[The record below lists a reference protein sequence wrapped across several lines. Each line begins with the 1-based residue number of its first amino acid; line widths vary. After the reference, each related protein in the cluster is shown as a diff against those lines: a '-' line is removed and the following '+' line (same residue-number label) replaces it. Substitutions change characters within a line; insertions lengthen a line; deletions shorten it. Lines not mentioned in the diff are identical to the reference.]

1 MVDLFIE
8 SGHASINKHDET
20 LCGDSYSIKKNGEQ
34 LVAVLSDGL
43 GSGVKANILST
54 LTANMLSTMMLN
66 RLPIDECIE
75 TVASTLPMCRERK
88 LAYSTFTLA
97 CFTDSTVRL
106 VQYDN
111 PDAVLLRNG
120 KNYAYDTGIHFI
132 GEKKICESTISLME
146 NDMLVLMTDGIT
158 NAGIGKLSP
167 GGWKREEVIEFLE
180 RWYTPDISP
189 QNLAARLV
197 EAGNVLCMDSNDDD
211 MTALVFK
218 VRPRRAINVMI
229 GPPADPKDDARV
241 LKLFF
246 AKEGSHICC
255 GGSTA
260 HMISRY
266 LNKPIIPVEDSGTD
280 KVPAIATIEG
290 MDLVT
295 EGIITLQQV
304 ADLAEQYVSDNR
316 LSITINSGNGVFIE
330 DYDAETDRY
339 YGISAYYGYG
349 LSGAGLDILSVGNRA
364 RIVGTVQYYEAGGY
378 YQVSGL
384 SYRQMKPDDPNNL
397 QKLSEGNAAGYV
409 SISADDFAS
418 AMVSIET
425 EAGAAEYKLSDIAM
439 NTTVEMDG
447 LTVQSVYVAENGCA
461 TLSCTAGDA
470 EVTVRLEPLKVNGE
484 AFDPNTLSGK
494 TIDVRAAVDMYDNA
508 PQLHVFT
515 AEGISIH

>member
-1 MVDLFIE
+1 MKKLAPALALIILALCIFGCTPQKDKDALPTPVQTDAAQTAPVSSAPEAAPSPAAAASESIDYAASVKPSGADTAKQEVTVKSFVDGDTVHFFVPESIMPSGVLKARFIGIDTPESTGKIEEYGKAASEFTKEKLSRAHSIMIE
-8 SGHASINKHDET
+8 SDDGNWDFDSTGGRYLVWVWYKAEKAGEYRNLNIELLQNGLARAYSLANNRYGSACTAAIN
-20 LCGDSYSIKKNGEQ
+20 Q
-34 LVAVLSDGL
+34 A
-43 GSGVKANILST
+43 KANK
-54 LTANMLSTMMLN
+54 LN
-66 RLPIDECIE
+66 L
-75 TVASTLPMCRERK
+75 
-88 LAYSTFTLA
+88 YSGEKDPDF
-97 CFTDSTVRL
+97 
-106 VQYDN
+106 YYG
-111 PDAVLLRNG
+111 DAVELTLKELRCGIEGYNG
-120 KNYAYDTGIHFI
+120 K
-132 GEKKICESTISLME
+132 
-146 NDMLVLMTDGIT
+146 
-158 NAGIGKLSP
+158 
-167 GGWKREEVIEFLE
+167 
-180 RWYTPDISP
+180 
-189 QNLAARLV
+189 
-197 EAGNVLCMDSNDDD
+197 
-211 MTALVFK
+211 K
-218 VRPRRAINVMI
+218 VA
-229 GPPADPKDDARV
+229 
-241 LKLFF
+241 F
-246 AKEGSHICC
+246 EG
-255 GGSTA
+255 
-260 HMISRY
+260 
-266 LNKPIIPVEDSGTD
+266 V
-280 KVPAIATIEG
+280 
-290 MDLVT
+290 
-295 EGIITLQQV
+295 
-304 ADLAEQYVSDNR
+304 
-316 LSITINSGNGVFIE
+316 ITINSGNGVFIE

-364 RIVGTVQYYEAGGY
+364 RIVGTVQYYEAGGC

-461 TLSCTAGDA
+461 TFTCAAGDA

>member
-1 MVDLFIE
+1 MKKLAPALALIILALCIFGCTPQKDKDALPTPVQTDAAQTPPVSSAPEAAPSPAAAASESIDYAASVKPSGADTAKQEVTVKSFVDGDTVHFFVPESIMPSGVLKARFIGIDTPESTGKIEEYGKAASEFTKEKLSRAHSIMIE
-8 SGHASINKHDET
+8 SDDGNWDF
-20 LCGDSYSIKKNGEQ
+20 DSTGGRYLVWVWYKAEKAGEYRNLNIELLQNG
-34 LVAVLSDGL
+34 LA
-43 GSGVKANILST
+43 
-54 LTANMLSTMMLN
+54 
-66 RLPIDECIE
+66 R
-75 TVASTLPMCRERK
+75 
-88 LAYSTFTLA
+88 AYSSA
-97 CFTDSTVRL
+97 NNRYGSTCTAAINRAKASKL
-106 VQYDN
+106 NIYSGQKDPDFYYG
-111 PDAVLLRNG
+111 DAVELTLKELRCGIEGYNG
-120 KNYAYDTGIHFI
+120 K
-132 GEKKICESTISLME
+132 
-146 NDMLVLMTDGIT
+146 
-158 NAGIGKLSP
+158 
-167 GGWKREEVIEFLE
+167 
-180 RWYTPDISP
+180 
-189 QNLAARLV
+189 
-197 EAGNVLCMDSNDDD
+197 
-211 MTALVFK
+211 K
-218 VRPRRAINVMI
+218 VA
-229 GPPADPKDDARV
+229 
-241 LKLFF
+241 F
-246 AKEGSHICC
+246 EG
-255 GGSTA
+255 
-260 HMISRY
+260 
-266 LNKPIIPVEDSGTD
+266 V
-280 KVPAIATIEG
+280 
-290 MDLVT
+290 
-295 EGIITLQQV
+295 
-304 ADLAEQYVSDNR
+304 
-316 LSITINSGNGVFIE
+316 ITINSGNGVFIE

-364 RIVGTVQYYEAGGY
+364 RIVGTVQYYEAGGC

-461 TLSCTAGDA
+461 TLTCAAGDA

>member
-1 MVDLFIE
+1 MKKLAPALALIILALCIFGCTPQKDKDALPTPVQTDAAQTPPVSSMPEAAPSPAAAASESIDYAASVKPSGADTAKQEVTVKSFVDGDTVHFLVPESIMPSGVLKARFIGIDTPESTGKIEEYGKAASEFTKEKLSRAHSIMIE
-8 SGHASINKHDET
+8 SDDGNWDFDSTGGRYLVWVWYKAEKAGEYRNLNIELLQNGLARAYSSANNRYGSACTAAIN
-20 LCGDSYSIKKNGEQ
+20 Q
-34 LVAVLSDGL
+34 A
-43 GSGVKANILST
+43 KANK
-54 LTANMLSTMMLN
+54 LN
-66 RLPIDECIE
+66 I
-75 TVASTLPMCRERK
+75 
-88 LAYSTFTLA
+88 YSGQKDPDF
-97 CFTDSTVRL
+97 
-106 VQYDN
+106 YYG
-111 PDAVLLRNG
+111 DAVELTLKELRCGIEGYNG
-120 KNYAYDTGIHFI
+120 K
-132 GEKKICESTISLME
+132 
-146 NDMLVLMTDGIT
+146 
-158 NAGIGKLSP
+158 
-167 GGWKREEVIEFLE
+167 
-180 RWYTPDISP
+180 
-189 QNLAARLV
+189 
-197 EAGNVLCMDSNDDD
+197 
-211 MTALVFK
+211 K
-218 VRPRRAINVMI
+218 VA
-229 GPPADPKDDARV
+229 
-241 LKLFF
+241 F
-246 AKEGSHICC
+246 EG
-255 GGSTA
+255 
-260 HMISRY
+260 
-266 LNKPIIPVEDSGTD
+266 V
-280 KVPAIATIEG
+280 
-290 MDLVT
+290 
-295 EGIITLQQV
+295 
-304 ADLAEQYVSDNR
+304 
-316 LSITINSGNGVFIE
+316 ITINSGNGVFIE

-461 TLSCTAGDA
+461 MLTCAAGDA

>member
-1 MVDLFIE
+1 MKKLAPALALIILALCIFGCTPQKDKDALPTPVQTDAAQTPPVSSAPEAAPSPAAAASESIDYAASVKPSGADTAKQEVTVKSFVDGDTVHFFVPESIMPSGVLKARFIGIDTPESTGKIEEYGKAASEFTKEKLSRAHSIMIE
-8 SGHASINKHDET
+8 SDDGNWDF
-20 LCGDSYSIKKNGEQ
+20 DSTGGRYLVWVWYKAEKAGEYRNLNIELLQNG
-34 LVAVLSDGL
+34 LA
-43 GSGVKANILST
+43 
-54 LTANMLSTMMLN
+54 
-66 RLPIDECIE
+66 R
-75 TVASTLPMCRERK
+75 
-88 LAYSTFTLA
+88 AYSSA
-97 CFTDSTVRL
+97 NNRYGSTCTAAINRAKVNKL
-106 VQYDN
+106 NIYSGQKDPDFYYG
-111 PDAVLLRNG
+111 DAVELTLKELRCGIEGYNG
-120 KNYAYDTGIHFI
+120 K
-132 GEKKICESTISLME
+132 
-146 NDMLVLMTDGIT
+146 
-158 NAGIGKLSP
+158 
-167 GGWKREEVIEFLE
+167 
-180 RWYTPDISP
+180 
-189 QNLAARLV
+189 
-197 EAGNVLCMDSNDDD
+197 
-211 MTALVFK
+211 K
-218 VRPRRAINVMI
+218 VA
-229 GPPADPKDDARV
+229 
-241 LKLFF
+241 F
-246 AKEGSHICC
+246 EG
-255 GGSTA
+255 
-260 HMISRY
+260 
-266 LNKPIIPVEDSGTD
+266 V
-280 KVPAIATIEG
+280 
-290 MDLVT
+290 
-295 EGIITLQQV
+295 
-304 ADLAEQYVSDNR
+304 
-316 LSITINSGNGVFIE
+316 ITINSGNGVFIE

-364 RIVGTVQYYEAGGY
+364 RIVGTVQYYEAGGC

-461 TLSCTAGDA
+461 TLTCAAGDA

>member
-1 MVDLFIE
+1 MKKLAPALALIILALCIFGCTPQKDKDALPTPVQTDAAQTAPVSSAPEAAPSPATAASESIDYAASVKPSGADTAKQEVTVKSFVDGDTVHFLVPESIMPSGVLKARFIGIDTPESTGKIEEYGKAASEFTKEKLSRAYSIMIE
-8 SGHASINKHDET
+8 SDDGNWDFDSTGGRYLVWVWYKAEKAGEYRNLNIELLQNGLARAYSSANNRYGSACTAAIN
-20 LCGDSYSIKKNGEQ
+20 Q
-34 LVAVLSDGL
+34 A
-43 GSGVKANILST
+43 KANKLS
-54 LTANMLSTMMLN
+54 L
-66 RLPIDECIE
+66 
-75 TVASTLPMCRERK
+75 
-88 LAYSTFTLA
+88 YSGEKDPDF
-97 CFTDSTVRL
+97 
-106 VQYDN
+106 YYG
-111 PDAVLLRNG
+111 DAVELTLKELRCGIEGYNG
-120 KNYAYDTGIHFI
+120 K
-132 GEKKICESTISLME
+132 
-146 NDMLVLMTDGIT
+146 
-158 NAGIGKLSP
+158 
-167 GGWKREEVIEFLE
+167 
-180 RWYTPDISP
+180 
-189 QNLAARLV
+189 
-197 EAGNVLCMDSNDDD
+197 
-211 MTALVFK
+211 K
-218 VRPRRAINVMI
+218 VA
-229 GPPADPKDDARV
+229 
-241 LKLFF
+241 F
-246 AKEGSHICC
+246 EG
-255 GGSTA
+255 
-260 HMISRY
+260 
-266 LNKPIIPVEDSGTD
+266 V
-280 KVPAIATIEG
+280 
-290 MDLVT
+290 
-295 EGIITLQQV
+295 
-304 ADLAEQYVSDNR
+304 
-316 LSITINSGNGVFIE
+316 ITINSGNGVFIE

-364 RIVGTVQYYEAGGY
+364 RIVGTVQYYEAGGC

-470 EVTVRLEPLKVNGE
+470 EVTVRLEPHKVNGE

>member
-1 MVDLFIE
+1 MKKLAPALALIILALCIFGCTPQKDKDALPTPVQTDAVQTPPVSSAPEAAPSPAAAASESIDYAASVKPSGADTAKQEVTVKSFVDGDTVHFLVPESIMPSGVLKARFIGIDTPESTGKIEEYGKAASEFTKEKLSRAHSIMIE
-8 SGHASINKHDET
+8 SDDGNWDFDSTGGRYLVWVWYKAEKAGEYRNLNIELLQNGLARAYSSANNRYGSACTAAINR
-20 LCGDSYSIKKNGEQ
+20 
-34 LVAVLSDGL
+34 A
-43 GSGVKANILST
+43 KANKLS
-54 LTANMLSTMMLN
+54 
-66 RLPIDECIE
+66 I
-75 TVASTLPMCRERK
+75 
-88 LAYSTFTLA
+88 YSGQKDPDF
-97 CFTDSTVRL
+97 
-106 VQYDN
+106 YYG
-111 PDAVLLRNG
+111 DAVELTLKELRCGIESYNG
-120 KNYAYDTGIHFI
+120 K
-132 GEKKICESTISLME
+132 
-146 NDMLVLMTDGIT
+146 
-158 NAGIGKLSP
+158 
-167 GGWKREEVIEFLE
+167 
-180 RWYTPDISP
+180 
-189 QNLAARLV
+189 
-197 EAGNVLCMDSNDDD
+197 
-211 MTALVFK
+211 K
-218 VRPRRAINVMI
+218 VA
-229 GPPADPKDDARV
+229 
-241 LKLFF
+241 F
-246 AKEGSHICC
+246 EG
-255 GGSTA
+255 
-260 HMISRY
+260 
-266 LNKPIIPVEDSGTD
+266 V
-280 KVPAIATIEG
+280 
-290 MDLVT
+290 
-295 EGIITLQQV
+295 
-304 ADLAEQYVSDNR
+304 
-316 LSITINSGNGVFIE
+316 ITINSGNGVFIE

-364 RIVGTVQYYEAGGY
+364 RIVGTVQYYEAGGC

-461 TLSCTAGDA
+461 TLTCAAGNA

>member
-1 MVDLFIE
+1 MKKLAPALALIILALCIFGCTPQKDKDALPTPVQTDAAQTPPVSSAPEAAPSPAAAASESIDYAASVKPSGADTAKQEVTVKSFVDGDTVHFFVPESIMPSGVLKARFIGIDTPESTGKIEEYGKAASEFTKEKLSRAHSIMIE
-8 SGHASINKHDET
+8 SDDGNWDF
-20 LCGDSYSIKKNGEQ
+20 DSTGGRYLVWVWYKAEKAGEYRNLNIELLQNG
-34 LVAVLSDGL
+34 LA
-43 GSGVKANILST
+43 
-54 LTANMLSTMMLN
+54 
-66 RLPIDECIE
+66 R
-75 TVASTLPMCRERK
+75 
-88 LAYSTFTLA
+88 AYSSA
-97 CFTDSTVRL
+97 NNRYGSTCTAAINRAEANKL
-106 VQYDN
+106 NIYSGQKDPDFYYG
-111 PDAVLLRNG
+111 DAVELTLKELRCGIEGYNG
-120 KNYAYDTGIHFI
+120 K
-132 GEKKICESTISLME
+132 
-146 NDMLVLMTDGIT
+146 
-158 NAGIGKLSP
+158 
-167 GGWKREEVIEFLE
+167 
-180 RWYTPDISP
+180 
-189 QNLAARLV
+189 
-197 EAGNVLCMDSNDDD
+197 
-211 MTALVFK
+211 K
-218 VRPRRAINVMI
+218 VA
-229 GPPADPKDDARV
+229 
-241 LKLFF
+241 F
-246 AKEGSHICC
+246 EG
-255 GGSTA
+255 
-260 HMISRY
+260 
-266 LNKPIIPVEDSGTD
+266 V
-280 KVPAIATIEG
+280 
-290 MDLVT
+290 
-295 EGIITLQQV
+295 
-304 ADLAEQYVSDNR
+304 
-316 LSITINSGNGVFIE
+316 ITINSGNGVFIE

-364 RIVGTVQYYEAGGY
+364 RIVGTVQYYEAGGC

-461 TLSCTAGDA
+461 TLTCAAGDA

>member
-1 MVDLFIE
+1 MKKLAPALALIILALCIFGCTPQKDKDALPTPAQTDAEQTAPMSSMPEAAPSPAAAASESIDYAASVKPSGADTAKQEVTVKSFVDGDTVHFFVPESIMPSGVLKARFIGIDTPESTGKIEEYGKAASEFTKEKLSRAHSIMIE
-8 SGHASINKHDET
+8 SDDGNWDFDSTGGRYLVWVWYKAEKAGEYRNLNIELLQNGLARAYSSANNRYGSACTAAIN
-20 LCGDSYSIKKNGEQ
+20 Q
-34 LVAVLSDGL
+34 A
-43 GSGVKANILST
+43 KANK
-54 LTANMLSTMMLN
+54 LN
-66 RLPIDECIE
+66 I
-75 TVASTLPMCRERK
+75 
-88 LAYSTFTLA
+88 YSGQKDPDF
-97 CFTDSTVRL
+97 
-106 VQYDN
+106 YYG
-111 PDAVLLRNG
+111 DAVELTLKELRCGIEGYNG
-120 KNYAYDTGIHFI
+120 K
-132 GEKKICESTISLME
+132 
-146 NDMLVLMTDGIT
+146 
-158 NAGIGKLSP
+158 
-167 GGWKREEVIEFLE
+167 
-180 RWYTPDISP
+180 
-189 QNLAARLV
+189 
-197 EAGNVLCMDSNDDD
+197 
-211 MTALVFK
+211 K
-218 VRPRRAINVMI
+218 VA
-229 GPPADPKDDARV
+229 
-241 LKLFF
+241 F
-246 AKEGSHICC
+246 EG
-255 GGSTA
+255 
-260 HMISRY
+260 
-266 LNKPIIPVEDSGTD
+266 V
-280 KVPAIATIEG
+280 
-290 MDLVT
+290 
-295 EGIITLQQV
+295 
-304 ADLAEQYVSDNR
+304 
-316 LSITINSGNGVFIE
+316 ITINSGNGVFIE

-418 AMVSIET
+418 AIVSIET

-461 TLSCTAGDA
+461 TLTCAAGDA

>member
-1 MVDLFIE
+1 MKKLAPALALIILALCIFGCTPQKDKDALPTPVQTDAEQTPPVSSMPEAAPSPAAAASESIDYAASVKPSGADTAKQEVTVKSFVDGDTVHFFVPESIMPSGVLKARFIGIDTPESTGKIEEYGKAASEFTKEKLSRAHSIMIE
-8 SGHASINKHDET
+8 SDDGNWDFDSTGGRYLVWVWYKAEKAGEYRNLNIELLQNGLARAYSSANNRYGSTCTAAINR
-20 LCGDSYSIKKNGEQ
+20 
-34 LVAVLSDGL
+34 A
-43 GSGVKANILST
+43 KANK
-54 LTANMLSTMMLN
+54 LN
-66 RLPIDECIE
+66 L
-75 TVASTLPMCRERK
+75 
-88 LAYSTFTLA
+88 YSGEKDPDF
-97 CFTDSTVRL
+97 
-106 VQYDN
+106 YYG
-111 PDAVLLRNG
+111 DAVELTLKELRCGIEGYNG
-120 KNYAYDTGIHFI
+120 K
-132 GEKKICESTISLME
+132 
-146 NDMLVLMTDGIT
+146 
-158 NAGIGKLSP
+158 
-167 GGWKREEVIEFLE
+167 
-180 RWYTPDISP
+180 
-189 QNLAARLV
+189 
-197 EAGNVLCMDSNDDD
+197 
-211 MTALVFK
+211 K
-218 VRPRRAINVMI
+218 VA
-229 GPPADPKDDARV
+229 
-241 LKLFF
+241 F
-246 AKEGSHICC
+246 EG
-255 GGSTA
+255 
-260 HMISRY
+260 
-266 LNKPIIPVEDSGTD
+266 V
-280 KVPAIATIEG
+280 
-290 MDLVT
+290 
-295 EGIITLQQV
+295 
-304 ADLAEQYVSDNR
+304 
-316 LSITINSGNGVFIE
+316 ITINSGNGVFIE

-364 RIVGTVQYYEAGGY
+364 RIVGTVQYYEAGGC

-461 TLSCTAGDA
+461 TLSCAAGDA

>member
-1 MVDLFIE
+1 MKKLAPALALIILALCIFGCTPQKDKDALPTPVQTDAAQTPPVSSMPEAAPSPAAAASESIDYAASVKPSGADTAKQEVTVKSFVDGDTVHFFVPESIMPSGVLKARFIGIDTPESTGKIEEYGKAASEFTKEKLSRAHSIMIE
-8 SGHASINKHDET
+8 SDDGNWDFDSTGGRYLVWVWYKAEKAGEYRNLNIELLQNGLARAYSSANNRYGSACTAAIN
-20 LCGDSYSIKKNGEQ
+20 Q
-34 LVAVLSDGL
+34 A
-43 GSGVKANILST
+43 KANK
-54 LTANMLSTMMLN
+54 LN
-66 RLPIDECIE
+66 L
-75 TVASTLPMCRERK
+75 
-88 LAYSTFTLA
+88 YSGKKDPDF
-97 CFTDSTVRL
+97 
-106 VQYDN
+106 YYG
-111 PDAVLLRNG
+111 DAVELTLKELRCGIEGYNG
-120 KNYAYDTGIHFI
+120 K
-132 GEKKICESTISLME
+132 
-146 NDMLVLMTDGIT
+146 
-158 NAGIGKLSP
+158 
-167 GGWKREEVIEFLE
+167 
-180 RWYTPDISP
+180 
-189 QNLAARLV
+189 
-197 EAGNVLCMDSNDDD
+197 
-211 MTALVFK
+211 K
-218 VRPRRAINVMI
+218 VA
-229 GPPADPKDDARV
+229 
-241 LKLFF
+241 F
-246 AKEGSHICC
+246 EG
-255 GGSTA
+255 
-260 HMISRY
+260 
-266 LNKPIIPVEDSGTD
+266 V
-280 KVPAIATIEG
+280 
-290 MDLVT
+290 
-295 EGIITLQQV
+295 
-304 ADLAEQYVSDNR
+304 
-316 LSITINSGNGVFIE
+316 ITINSGNGVFIE

-364 RIVGTVQYYEAGGY
+364 RIVGTVQYYEAGGC

-470 EVTVRLEPLKVNGE
+470 EITVRIEPLKVNGE

>member
-1 MVDLFIE
+1 MKKLAPALALIILALCIFGCTPQKDKDALPTPVQTDAEQTPPVSSMPEAAPSPAAAASESIDYAASVKPSGADTAKQEVTVKSFVDGDTVHFFVPESIMPSGVLKARFIGIDTPESTGKIEEYGKAASEFTKEKLSRAHSIMIE
-8 SGHASINKHDET
+8 SDDGNWDFDSTGGRYLVWVWYKAEKAGEYRNLNIELLQNGLARAYSLANNRYGSACTAAIN
-20 LCGDSYSIKKNGEQ
+20 Q
-34 LVAVLSDGL
+34 A
-43 GSGVKANILST
+43 KANK
-54 LTANMLSTMMLN
+54 LN
-66 RLPIDECIE
+66 L
-75 TVASTLPMCRERK
+75 
-88 LAYSTFTLA
+88 YSGEKDPDF
-97 CFTDSTVRL
+97 
-106 VQYDN
+106 YYG
-111 PDAVLLRNG
+111 DAVELTLKELRCGIEGYNG
-120 KNYAYDTGIHFI
+120 K
-132 GEKKICESTISLME
+132 
-146 NDMLVLMTDGIT
+146 
-158 NAGIGKLSP
+158 
-167 GGWKREEVIEFLE
+167 
-180 RWYTPDISP
+180 
-189 QNLAARLV
+189 
-197 EAGNVLCMDSNDDD
+197 
-211 MTALVFK
+211 K
-218 VRPRRAINVMI
+218 VA
-229 GPPADPKDDARV
+229 
-241 LKLFF
+241 F
-246 AKEGSHICC
+246 EG
-255 GGSTA
+255 
-260 HMISRY
+260 
-266 LNKPIIPVEDSGTD
+266 V
-280 KVPAIATIEG
+280 
-290 MDLVT
+290 
-295 EGIITLQQV
+295 
-304 ADLAEQYVSDNR
+304 
-316 LSITINSGNGVFIE
+316 ITINSGNGVFIE

-364 RIVGTVQYYEAGGY
+364 RIVGTVQYYEAGGC

-461 TLSCTAGDA
+461 TLSCTADDA

>member
-1 MVDLFIE
+1 MKKLAPALALIILALCIFGCTPQKDKDALPTPVQTDAAQTAPVSSAPEAAPSPAAAASESIDYAASVKPSGADTAKQEVTVKSFVDGDTVHFFVPESIMPSGVLKARFIGIDTPESTGKIEEYGKAASEFTKEKLSRAHSIMIE
-8 SGHASINKHDET
+8 SDDGNWDFDSTGGRYLVWVWYKAEKAGEYRNLNIELLQNGLARAYSSANNRYGSACTAAIN
-20 LCGDSYSIKKNGEQ
+20 Q
-34 LVAVLSDGL
+34 A
-43 GSGVKANILST
+43 KANK
-54 LTANMLSTMMLN
+54 LN
-66 RLPIDECIE
+66 L
-75 TVASTLPMCRERK
+75 
-88 LAYSTFTLA
+88 YSGEKDPDF
-97 CFTDSTVRL
+97 
-106 VQYDN
+106 YYG
-111 PDAVLLRNG
+111 DAVELTLKELRCGIEGYNG
-120 KNYAYDTGIHFI
+120 K
-132 GEKKICESTISLME
+132 
-146 NDMLVLMTDGIT
+146 
-158 NAGIGKLSP
+158 
-167 GGWKREEVIEFLE
+167 
-180 RWYTPDISP
+180 
-189 QNLAARLV
+189 
-197 EAGNVLCMDSNDDD
+197 
-211 MTALVFK
+211 K
-218 VRPRRAINVMI
+218 VA
-229 GPPADPKDDARV
+229 
-241 LKLFF
+241 F
-246 AKEGSHICC
+246 EG
-255 GGSTA
+255 
-260 HMISRY
+260 
-266 LNKPIIPVEDSGTD
+266 V
-280 KVPAIATIEG
+280 
-290 MDLVT
+290 
-295 EGIITLQQV
+295 
-304 ADLAEQYVSDNR
+304 
-316 LSITINSGNGVFIE
+316 ITINSGNGVFIE

-364 RIVGTVQYYEAGGY
+364 RIVGTVQYYEAGGC

-461 TLSCTAGDA
+461 TLTCAAGDA

>member
-1 MVDLFIE
+1 MKKLAPALALIILALCIFGCTPQKDKDALPTPVQTDAAQTAPVSSAPEAAPSPAAAASESIDYAASVKPSGVDTAKQEVTVKSFVDGDTVHFLVPESIMPSGVLKARFIGIDTPESTGKIEEYGKAASEFTKEKLSRAHSIMIE
-8 SGHASINKHDET
+8 SDDGNWDFDSTGGRYLVWVWYKAEKAGEYRNLNIELLQNGLARAYSLANNRYGSACTAAIN
-20 LCGDSYSIKKNGEQ
+20 Q
-34 LVAVLSDGL
+34 A
-43 GSGVKANILST
+43 KANK
-54 LTANMLSTMMLN
+54 LN
-66 RLPIDECIE
+66 L
-75 TVASTLPMCRERK
+75 
-88 LAYSTFTLA
+88 YSGEKDPDF
-97 CFTDSTVRL
+97 
-106 VQYDN
+106 YYG
-111 PDAVLLRNG
+111 DAVELTLKELRCGIEGYNG
-120 KNYAYDTGIHFI
+120 K
-132 GEKKICESTISLME
+132 
-146 NDMLVLMTDGIT
+146 
-158 NAGIGKLSP
+158 
-167 GGWKREEVIEFLE
+167 
-180 RWYTPDISP
+180 
-189 QNLAARLV
+189 
-197 EAGNVLCMDSNDDD
+197 
-211 MTALVFK
+211 K
-218 VRPRRAINVMI
+218 VA
-229 GPPADPKDDARV
+229 
-241 LKLFF
+241 F
-246 AKEGSHICC
+246 EG
-255 GGSTA
+255 
-260 HMISRY
+260 
-266 LNKPIIPVEDSGTD
+266 V
-280 KVPAIATIEG
+280 
-290 MDLVT
+290 
-295 EGIITLQQV
+295 
-304 ADLAEQYVSDNR
+304 
-316 LSITINSGNGVFIE
+316 ITINSGNGVFIE

-364 RIVGTVQYYEAGGY
+364 RIVGTVQYYEAGGC

-461 TLSCTAGDA
+461 TLTCAAGDA

>member
-1 MVDLFIE
+1 MKKLAPALALIILALCIFGCTPQKDKDALPTPVQTDAAQTPPVSSAPEAAPSPAAAASESIDYAASVKPSGADTAKQEVTVKSFVDGDTVHFLVPESIMPSGVLKARFIGIDTPESTGKIEEYGKAASEFTKEKLSRAHSIMIE
-8 SGHASINKHDET
+8 SDDGNWDFDSTGGRYLVWVWYKAEKAGEYRNLNIELLQNGLARAYSSANNRYGSACTAAIN
-20 LCGDSYSIKKNGEQ
+20 Q
-34 LVAVLSDGL
+34 A
-43 GSGVKANILST
+43 KANK
-54 LTANMLSTMMLN
+54 LN
-66 RLPIDECIE
+66 I
-75 TVASTLPMCRERK
+75 
-88 LAYSTFTLA
+88 YSGQKDPDF
-97 CFTDSTVRL
+97 
-106 VQYDN
+106 YYG
-111 PDAVLLRNG
+111 DAVELTLKELRCGIESYNG
-120 KNYAYDTGIHFI
+120 
-132 GEKKICESTISLME
+132 L
-146 NDMLVLMTDGIT
+146 
-158 NAGIGKLSP
+158 
-167 GGWKREEVIEFLE
+167 
-180 RWYTPDISP
+180 
-189 QNLAARLV
+189 
-197 EAGNVLCMDSNDDD
+197 
-211 MTALVFK
+211 K
-218 VRPRRAINVMI
+218 VA
-229 GPPADPKDDARV
+229 
-241 LKLFF
+241 F
-246 AKEGSHICC
+246 EG
-255 GGSTA
+255 
-260 HMISRY
+260 
-266 LNKPIIPVEDSGTD
+266 V
-280 KVPAIATIEG
+280 
-290 MDLVT
+290 
-295 EGIITLQQV
+295 
-304 ADLAEQYVSDNR
+304 
-316 LSITINSGNGVFIE
+316 ITINSGNGVFIE

-364 RIVGTVQYYEAGGY
+364 RIVGTVQYYEAGGC

-461 TLSCTAGDA
+461 TLTCAAGDA

>member
-34 LVAVLSDGL
+34 LVVVLSDGL

-66 RLPIDECIE
+66 HLPVDECIE
-75 TVASTLPMCRERK
+75 TVATTLPMCRERK

-111 PDAVLLRNG
+111 PTAILLRNG
-120 KNYAYDTGIHFI
+120 KNYDYPTNLHFI
-132 GEKKICESTISLME
+132 GEKKILEGTVELKE
-146 NDMLVLMTDGIT
+146 NDTLVLMTDGIT

-167 GGWKREEVIEFLE
+167 NGWSRSEVADFLE

-211 MTALVFK
+211 MTVLVFK
-218 VRPRRAINVMI
+218 IRPRKAVNVLI

-246 AKEGSHICC
+246 AKDGYHICC

-260 HMISRY
+260 QMISRY
-266 LNKPIIPVEDSGTD
+266 LSKPIVPIADSGTD
-280 KVPAIATIEG
+280 KVPAIAKIEG

-304 ADLAEQYVSDNR
+304 ADLAERYVSDNR
-316 LSITINSGNGVFIE
+316 LSITINSGSDGVSLLCSYLFEEATDINFFFGKAE
-330 DYDAETDRY
+330 NTANDDLGIGADAKA
-339 YGISAYYGYG
+339 I
-349 LSGAGLDILSVGNRA
+349 IINRLTNSLKEMGKN
-364 RIVGTVQYYEAGGY
+364 V
-378 YQVSGL
+378 
-384 SYRQMKPDDPNNL
+384 
-397 QKLSEGNAAGYV
+397 KLSR
-409 SISADDFAS
+409 
-418 AMVSIET
+418 
-425 EAGAAEYKLSDIAM
+425 
-439 NTTVEMDG
+439 
-447 LTVQSVYVAENGCA
+447 C
-461 TLSCTAGDA
+461 
-470 EVTVRLEPLKVNGE
+470 
-484 AFDPNTLSGK
+484 
-494 TIDVRAAVDMYDNA
+494 
-508 PQLHVFT
+508 
-515 AEGISIH
+515 

>member
-1 MVDLFIE
+1 MKKLAPALALIILALCIFGCTPQKDKDALPTPAQTDAEQTAPMSSMPEAAPSPAAAASESIDYAASVKPSGADTAKQEVTVKSFVDGDTVHFLVPESIMPSGVLKARFIGIDTPESTGKIEEYGKAASEFTKEKLSRAHSIMIE
-8 SGHASINKHDET
+8 SDDGNWDFDSTGGRYLVWVWYKAEKAGEYRNLNIELLQNGLARAYSSANNRYGSTCTAAINR
-20 LCGDSYSIKKNGEQ
+20 
-34 LVAVLSDGL
+34 A
-43 GSGVKANILST
+43 KANK
-54 LTANMLSTMMLN
+54 LN
-66 RLPIDECIE
+66 L
-75 TVASTLPMCRERK
+75 
-88 LAYSTFTLA
+88 YSGEKDPDF
-97 CFTDSTVRL
+97 
-106 VQYDN
+106 YYG
-111 PDAVLLRNG
+111 DAVELTLKELRCGIEGYNG
-120 KNYAYDTGIHFI
+120 K
-132 GEKKICESTISLME
+132 
-146 NDMLVLMTDGIT
+146 
-158 NAGIGKLSP
+158 
-167 GGWKREEVIEFLE
+167 
-180 RWYTPDISP
+180 
-189 QNLAARLV
+189 
-197 EAGNVLCMDSNDDD
+197 
-211 MTALVFK
+211 K
-218 VRPRRAINVMI
+218 VA
-229 GPPADPKDDARV
+229 
-241 LKLFF
+241 F
-246 AKEGSHICC
+246 EG
-255 GGSTA
+255 
-260 HMISRY
+260 
-266 LNKPIIPVEDSGTD
+266 V
-280 KVPAIATIEG
+280 
-290 MDLVT
+290 
-295 EGIITLQQV
+295 
-304 ADLAEQYVSDNR
+304 
-316 LSITINSGNGVFIE
+316 ITINSGNGVFIE

-461 TLSCTAGDA
+461 TLTCAAGDA

>member
-1 MVDLFIE
+1 MKKLAPALALIILALCIFGCTPQKDKDALPTPVQTDAAQTPPVSSAPEAAPSPAAAASESIDYAASVNPSGADTAKQEVTVKSFVDGDTVHFFVPESIMPSGVLKARFIGIDTPESTGKIEEYGKAASEFTKEKLSRAHSIMIE
-8 SGHASINKHDET
+8 SDDGNWDFDSTGGRYLVWVWYKAEKAGEYRNLNIELLQNGLARAYSSANNRYGSACTAAIN
-20 LCGDSYSIKKNGEQ
+20 Q
-34 LVAVLSDGL
+34 A
-43 GSGVKANILST
+43 KANK
-54 LTANMLSTMMLN
+54 LN
-66 RLPIDECIE
+66 I
-75 TVASTLPMCRERK
+75 
-88 LAYSTFTLA
+88 YSGQKDPDF
-97 CFTDSTVRL
+97 
-106 VQYDN
+106 YYG
-111 PDAVLLRNG
+111 DAVELTLKELRCGIESYNG
-120 KNYAYDTGIHFI
+120 K
-132 GEKKICESTISLME
+132 
-146 NDMLVLMTDGIT
+146 
-158 NAGIGKLSP
+158 
-167 GGWKREEVIEFLE
+167 
-180 RWYTPDISP
+180 
-189 QNLAARLV
+189 
-197 EAGNVLCMDSNDDD
+197 
-211 MTALVFK
+211 K
-218 VRPRRAINVMI
+218 VA
-229 GPPADPKDDARV
+229 
-241 LKLFF
+241 F
-246 AKEGSHICC
+246 EG
-255 GGSTA
+255 
-260 HMISRY
+260 
-266 LNKPIIPVEDSGTD
+266 V
-280 KVPAIATIEG
+280 
-290 MDLVT
+290 
-295 EGIITLQQV
+295 
-304 ADLAEQYVSDNR
+304 
-316 LSITINSGNGVFIE
+316 ITINSGNGVFIE

-364 RIVGTVQYYEAGGY
+364 RIVGTVQYYEAGGC

-461 TLSCTAGDA
+461 TLTCAAGNA

>member
-1 MVDLFIE
+1 MKKLAPALALIILALCIFGCTPQKDKDALPTPVQTDAEQTPPVSSMPEAAPSPAAAASESIDYAASVKPSGADTAKQEVTVKSFVDGDTVHFFVPESIMPSGVLKARFIGIDTPESTGKIEEYGKAASEFTKEKLSRAHSIMIE
-8 SGHASINKHDET
+8 SDDGNWDFDSTGGRYLVWVWYKAEKAGEYRNLNIELLQNGLARAYSSANNRYGSACTAAIN
-20 LCGDSYSIKKNGEQ
+20 Q
-34 LVAVLSDGL
+34 A
-43 GSGVKANILST
+43 KANK
-54 LTANMLSTMMLN
+54 LN
-66 RLPIDECIE
+66 I
-75 TVASTLPMCRERK
+75 
-88 LAYSTFTLA
+88 YSGQKDPNF
-97 CFTDSTVRL
+97 
-106 VQYDN
+106 YYG
-111 PDAVLLRNG
+111 DAVELTLKELRCGIEGYNG
-120 KNYAYDTGIHFI
+120 K
-132 GEKKICESTISLME
+132 
-146 NDMLVLMTDGIT
+146 
-158 NAGIGKLSP
+158 
-167 GGWKREEVIEFLE
+167 
-180 RWYTPDISP
+180 
-189 QNLAARLV
+189 
-197 EAGNVLCMDSNDDD
+197 
-211 MTALVFK
+211 K
-218 VRPRRAINVMI
+218 VA
-229 GPPADPKDDARV
+229 
-241 LKLFF
+241 F
-246 AKEGSHICC
+246 EG
-255 GGSTA
+255 
-260 HMISRY
+260 
-266 LNKPIIPVEDSGTD
+266 V
-280 KVPAIATIEG
+280 
-290 MDLVT
+290 
-295 EGIITLQQV
+295 
-304 ADLAEQYVSDNR
+304 
-316 LSITINSGNGVFIE
+316 ITINSGNGVFIE

-364 RIVGTVQYYEAGGY
+364 RIVGTVQYYEAGGC

>member
-1 MVDLFIE
+1 MKKLAPALALIILALCIFGCTPQKDKDALPTPVQTDAAQTPPVSSAPEAAPSPAAAASESIDYAASVKPSGADTAKQEVTVKSFVDGDTVHFFVPESIMPSGVLKARFIGIDTPESTGKIEEYGKAASEFTKEKLSRAHSIMIE
-8 SGHASINKHDET
+8 SDDGNWDFDSTGGRYLVWVWYKAEKAGEYRNLNIELLQNGLARAYSSANNRYGSTCTAAINR
-20 LCGDSYSIKKNGEQ
+20 
-34 LVAVLSDGL
+34 A
-43 GSGVKANILST
+43 KANK
-54 LTANMLSTMMLN
+54 LN
-66 RLPIDECIE
+66 I
-75 TVASTLPMCRERK
+75 
-88 LAYSTFTLA
+88 YSGQKDPDF
-97 CFTDSTVRL
+97 
-106 VQYDN
+106 YYG
-111 PDAVLLRNG
+111 DAVELTLKELRCGIEGYNG
-120 KNYAYDTGIHFI
+120 K
-132 GEKKICESTISLME
+132 
-146 NDMLVLMTDGIT
+146 
-158 NAGIGKLSP
+158 
-167 GGWKREEVIEFLE
+167 
-180 RWYTPDISP
+180 
-189 QNLAARLV
+189 
-197 EAGNVLCMDSNDDD
+197 
-211 MTALVFK
+211 K
-218 VRPRRAINVMI
+218 VA
-229 GPPADPKDDARV
+229 
-241 LKLFF
+241 F
-246 AKEGSHICC
+246 EG
-255 GGSTA
+255 
-260 HMISRY
+260 
-266 LNKPIIPVEDSGTD
+266 V
-280 KVPAIATIEG
+280 
-290 MDLVT
+290 
-295 EGIITLQQV
+295 
-304 ADLAEQYVSDNR
+304 
-316 LSITINSGNGVFIE
+316 ITINSGNGVFIE

-364 RIVGTVQYYEAGGY
+364 RIVGTVQYYEAGGC

-461 TLSCTAGDA
+461 MLTCAAGDA

>member
-1 MVDLFIE
+1 MKKLAPALALIILALCIFGCTPQKDKDALPTPVQTDAAQTAPVSSAPEAAPSPAAAASESIDYAASVKPSGADTAKQEVTVKSFVDGDTVHFFVPESIMPSGVLKARFIGIDTPESTGKIEEYGKAASEFTKEKLSRAHSIMIE
-8 SGHASINKHDET
+8 SDDGNWDFDSTGGRYLVWVWYKAEKAGEYRNLNIELLQNGLARAYSSANNRYGSACTAAIN
-20 LCGDSYSIKKNGEQ
+20 Q
-34 LVAVLSDGL
+34 A
-43 GSGVKANILST
+43 KANK
-54 LTANMLSTMMLN
+54 LN
-66 RLPIDECIE
+66 I
-75 TVASTLPMCRERK
+75 
-88 LAYSTFTLA
+88 YSGQKDPDF
-97 CFTDSTVRL
+97 
-106 VQYDN
+106 YYG
-111 PDAVLLRNG
+111 DAVELTLKELRCGIEGYNG
-120 KNYAYDTGIHFI
+120 K
-132 GEKKICESTISLME
+132 
-146 NDMLVLMTDGIT
+146 
-158 NAGIGKLSP
+158 
-167 GGWKREEVIEFLE
+167 
-180 RWYTPDISP
+180 
-189 QNLAARLV
+189 
-197 EAGNVLCMDSNDDD
+197 
-211 MTALVFK
+211 K
-218 VRPRRAINVMI
+218 VA
-229 GPPADPKDDARV
+229 
-241 LKLFF
+241 F
-246 AKEGSHICC
+246 EG
-255 GGSTA
+255 
-260 HMISRY
+260 
-266 LNKPIIPVEDSGTD
+266 V
-280 KVPAIATIEG
+280 
-290 MDLVT
+290 
-295 EGIITLQQV
+295 
-304 ADLAEQYVSDNR
+304 
-316 LSITINSGNGVFIE
+316 ITINSGNGVFIE

-364 RIVGTVQYYEAGGY
+364 RIVGTVQYYEAGGC

-461 TLSCTAGDA
+461 TLSCTADDA

>member
-1 MVDLFIE
+1 MKKLAPALALIILALCIFGCTPQKDKDALPTPVQTDAAQTPPVSSMPEAAPSPAAAASESIDYAASVKPSGADTAKQEVTVKSFVDGDTVHFFVPESIMPSGVLKARFIGIDTPESTGKIEEYGKAASEFTKEKLSRAHSIMIE
-8 SGHASINKHDET
+8 SDDGNWDFDSTGGRYLVWVWYKAEKAGEYRNLNIELLQNGLARAYSSANNRYGSACTAAIN
-20 LCGDSYSIKKNGEQ
+20 Q
-34 LVAVLSDGL
+34 A
-43 GSGVKANILST
+43 KANK
-54 LTANMLSTMMLN
+54 LN
-66 RLPIDECIE
+66 L
-75 TVASTLPMCRERK
+75 
-88 LAYSTFTLA
+88 YSGEKDPDF
-97 CFTDSTVRL
+97 
-106 VQYDN
+106 YYG
-111 PDAVLLRNG
+111 DAVELTLKELRCGIESYNG
-120 KNYAYDTGIHFI
+120 K
-132 GEKKICESTISLME
+132 
-146 NDMLVLMTDGIT
+146 
-158 NAGIGKLSP
+158 
-167 GGWKREEVIEFLE
+167 
-180 RWYTPDISP
+180 
-189 QNLAARLV
+189 
-197 EAGNVLCMDSNDDD
+197 
-211 MTALVFK
+211 K
-218 VRPRRAINVMI
+218 VA
-229 GPPADPKDDARV
+229 
-241 LKLFF
+241 F
-246 AKEGSHICC
+246 EG
-255 GGSTA
+255 
-260 HMISRY
+260 
-266 LNKPIIPVEDSGTD
+266 V
-280 KVPAIATIEG
+280 
-290 MDLVT
+290 
-295 EGIITLQQV
+295 
-304 ADLAEQYVSDNR
+304 
-316 LSITINSGNGVFIE
+316 ITINSGNGVFIE

-364 RIVGTVQYYEAGGY
+364 RIVGTVQYYEAGGC

-461 TLSCTAGDA
+461 TLSCAAGDA

>member
-1 MVDLFIE
+1 MKKLAPALALIILALCIFGCTPQKDKDALPTPVQTPPVSSAPEAAPSPAAAASESIDYAASVKPSGADTAKQEVTVKSFVDGDTVHFFVPESIMPSGVLKARFIGIDTPESTGKIEEYGKAASEFTKEKLSRAHSIMIE
-8 SGHASINKHDET
+8 SDDGNWDFDSTGGRYLVWVWYKAEKAGEYRNLNIELLQNGLARAYSSANNRYGSTCTAAINR
-20 LCGDSYSIKKNGEQ
+20 
-34 LVAVLSDGL
+34 A
-43 GSGVKANILST
+43 KANK
-54 LTANMLSTMMLN
+54 LN
-66 RLPIDECIE
+66 I
-75 TVASTLPMCRERK
+75 
-88 LAYSTFTLA
+88 YSGQKDPDF
-97 CFTDSTVRL
+97 
-106 VQYDN
+106 YYG
-111 PDAVLLRNG
+111 DAVELTLKELRCGIEGYNG
-120 KNYAYDTGIHFI
+120 K
-132 GEKKICESTISLME
+132 
-146 NDMLVLMTDGIT
+146 
-158 NAGIGKLSP
+158 
-167 GGWKREEVIEFLE
+167 
-180 RWYTPDISP
+180 
-189 QNLAARLV
+189 
-197 EAGNVLCMDSNDDD
+197 
-211 MTALVFK
+211 K
-218 VRPRRAINVMI
+218 VA
-229 GPPADPKDDARV
+229 
-241 LKLFF
+241 F
-246 AKEGSHICC
+246 EG
-255 GGSTA
+255 
-260 HMISRY
+260 
-266 LNKPIIPVEDSGTD
+266 V
-280 KVPAIATIEG
+280 
-290 MDLVT
+290 
-295 EGIITLQQV
+295 
-304 ADLAEQYVSDNR
+304 
-316 LSITINSGNGVFIE
+316 ITINSGNGVFIE

-364 RIVGTVQYYEAGGY
+364 RIVGTVQYYEAGGC

-461 TLSCTAGDA
+461 TLTCAAGDA

>member
-1 MVDLFIE
+1 MKKLAPALALIILALCIFGCTPQKDKDALPTPVQTDAAQTPPVSSMPEAAPSPAAAASESIDYAASVKPSGADTAKQEVTVKSFVDGDTVHFFVPESIMPSGVLKARFIGIDTPESTGKIEEYGKAASEFTKEKLSRAHSIMIE
-8 SGHASINKHDET
+8 SDDGNWDFDSTGGRYLVWVWYKAEKAGEYRNLNIELLQNGLASAYSSANNRYGSACTAAIN
-20 LCGDSYSIKKNGEQ
+20 Q
-34 LVAVLSDGL
+34 A
-43 GSGVKANILST
+43 KANK
-54 LTANMLSTMMLN
+54 LN
-66 RLPIDECIE
+66 L
-75 TVASTLPMCRERK
+75 
-88 LAYSTFTLA
+88 YSGEKDPDF
-97 CFTDSTVRL
+97 
-106 VQYDN
+106 YYG
-111 PDAVLLRNG
+111 DAVELTLKELRCGIEGYNG
-120 KNYAYDTGIHFI
+120 K
-132 GEKKICESTISLME
+132 
-146 NDMLVLMTDGIT
+146 
-158 NAGIGKLSP
+158 
-167 GGWKREEVIEFLE
+167 
-180 RWYTPDISP
+180 
-189 QNLAARLV
+189 
-197 EAGNVLCMDSNDDD
+197 
-211 MTALVFK
+211 K
-218 VRPRRAINVMI
+218 VA
-229 GPPADPKDDARV
+229 
-241 LKLFF
+241 F
-246 AKEGSHICC
+246 EG
-255 GGSTA
+255 
-260 HMISRY
+260 
-266 LNKPIIPVEDSGTD
+266 V
-280 KVPAIATIEG
+280 
-290 MDLVT
+290 
-295 EGIITLQQV
+295 
-304 ADLAEQYVSDNR
+304 
-316 LSITINSGNGVFIE
+316 ITINSGNGVFIE

-364 RIVGTVQYYEAGGY
+364 RIVGTVQYYEAGGC

-461 TLSCTAGDA
+461 TLTCAAGDA

>member
-1 MVDLFIE
+1 MKKLAPALALIILALCIFGCTPQKDKDALPTPVQTDAAQTPPVSSAPEAAPSPAAAASESIYYAASVKPSGADTAKQEVTVKSFVDGDTVHFFVPESIMPSGVLKARFIGIDTPESTGKIEEYGKAASEFTKEKLSRAHSIMIE
-8 SGHASINKHDET
+8 SDDGNWDFDSTGGRYLVWVWYKAEKAGEYRNLNIELLQNGLARAYSSANNRYGSTCTAAINR
-20 LCGDSYSIKKNGEQ
+20 
-34 LVAVLSDGL
+34 A
-43 GSGVKANILST
+43 KANK
-54 LTANMLSTMMLN
+54 LN
-66 RLPIDECIE
+66 I
-75 TVASTLPMCRERK
+75 
-88 LAYSTFTLA
+88 YSGQKDPDF
-97 CFTDSTVRL
+97 
-106 VQYDN
+106 YYG
-111 PDAVLLRNG
+111 DAVELTLKELRCGIEGYNG
-120 KNYAYDTGIHFI
+120 K
-132 GEKKICESTISLME
+132 
-146 NDMLVLMTDGIT
+146 
-158 NAGIGKLSP
+158 
-167 GGWKREEVIEFLE
+167 
-180 RWYTPDISP
+180 
-189 QNLAARLV
+189 
-197 EAGNVLCMDSNDDD
+197 
-211 MTALVFK
+211 K
-218 VRPRRAINVMI
+218 VA
-229 GPPADPKDDARV
+229 
-241 LKLFF
+241 F
-246 AKEGSHICC
+246 EG
-255 GGSTA
+255 
-260 HMISRY
+260 
-266 LNKPIIPVEDSGTD
+266 V
-280 KVPAIATIEG
+280 
-290 MDLVT
+290 
-295 EGIITLQQV
+295 
-304 ADLAEQYVSDNR
+304 
-316 LSITINSGNGVFIE
+316 ITINSGNGVFIE

-364 RIVGTVQYYEAGGY
+364 RIVGTVQYYEAGGC

-461 TLSCTAGDA
+461 TLTCAAGDA